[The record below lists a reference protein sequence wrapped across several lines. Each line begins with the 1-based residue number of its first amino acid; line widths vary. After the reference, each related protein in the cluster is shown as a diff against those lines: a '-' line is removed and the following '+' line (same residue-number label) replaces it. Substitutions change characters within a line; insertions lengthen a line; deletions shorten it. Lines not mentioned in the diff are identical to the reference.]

1 MAYLK
6 SNAFLLLGLLFAV
19 VALISSESSAREQV
33 PSQTYESD
41 SMEEANINAELLK
54 ERNRERS
61 IHRKCSNRGHRGP
74 DESDAI
80 AMQETDINAELRH
93 EELSFQRNQRHRNS
107 FIQYQSGYYCCRQPN
122 MK

>member
-1 MAYLK
+1 MVYLNSK
-6 SNAFLLLGLLFAV
+6 AFLLLGLVFAI
-19 VALISSESSAREQV
+19 VAPISSEISAREQV
-33 PSQTYESD
+33 PSQTY
-41 SMEEANINAELLK
+41 
-54 ERNRERS
+54 
-61 IHRKCSNRGHRGP
+61 
-74 DESDAI
+74 ESDAI

>member
-74 DESDAI
+74 GAVHDV
-80 AMQETDINAELRH
+80 ETH
-93 EELSFQRNQRHRNS
+93 EVVGTKTKDVMF
-107 FIQYQSGYYCCRQPN
+107 
-122 MK
+122 